1 MATPP
6 PTSAP
11 AQAPA
16 IVIAG
21 AGECGTRAAFT
32 LREEGWD
39 GRIVLIGAEP
49 HLPYERPPLS
59 KTGEVKPICDQDALR
74 DAGITFLAGAEAAGL
89 DTKAH
94 SLELSDGQRVDYQS
108 LLLATGA
115 RARTLAFGPAGTH
128 VLRTQAD
135 SAALRAR
142 LGPGTRVGVIGGG
155 FIGLELAASA
165 AALGA
170 VVTVIELGPRLMG
183 RAVPA
188 PVAAVMAGRHVAAGV
203 DIRCGTGVTGL
214 AATAGGIA
222 ITLAEGGTVEADVVV
237 AGVGAV
243 PETSLADAAG
253 IETGDGIVV
262 DQRFATSAPDVYAAG
277 DCCRYPH
284 PLYGGRP
291 LRLESWRAAQEHG
304 AAAARAMLG
313 GTESYA
319 GVPWFWSDQHDYS
332 LQVAGLFGE
341 AAREVARVRPDGVE
355 IWFGLDGDG
364 RVVAAAA
371 AGPGNV
377 VAKDIKLAEMLIARR
392 AVVDPAVLADPAA
405 GLKAVLRTP
414 AAG

>member
-1 MATPP
+1 
-6 PTSAP
+6 
-11 AQAPA
+11 
-16 IVIAG
+16 
-21 AGECGTRAAFT
+21 
-32 LREEGWD
+32 
-39 GRIVLIGAEP
+39 
-49 HLPYERPPLS
+49 
-59 KTGEVKPICDQDALR
+59 
-74 DAGITFLAGAEAAGL
+74 
-89 DTKAH
+89 
-94 SLELSDGQRVDYQS
+94 
-108 LLLATGA
+108 
-115 RARTLAFGPAGTH
+115 
-128 VLRTQAD
+128 
-135 SAALRAR
+135 
-142 LGPGTRVGVIGGG
+142 
-155 FIGLELAASA
+155 
-165 AALGA
+165 
-170 VVTVIELGPRLMG
+170 MG